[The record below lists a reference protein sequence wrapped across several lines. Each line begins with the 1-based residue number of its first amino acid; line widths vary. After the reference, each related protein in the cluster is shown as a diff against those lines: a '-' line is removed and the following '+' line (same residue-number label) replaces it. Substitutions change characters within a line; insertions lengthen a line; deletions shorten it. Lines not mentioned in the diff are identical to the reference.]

1 MICLFFCQVGINYS
15 NGVTLGLRRQHG
27 GTHTTPVCAKLVLFI
42 RQAFLMDREMCQ
54 NVYVMQATRGRTAG
68 RARRARRGST
78 SQPQAV
84 LRAPSAAQASIRRPS
99 APPATA
105 RVNNAALGSTL
116 EQWGRHSP
124 VRASTVQP
132 TRIPRLRVLLW
143 RTPARHACQTL
154 SLQVEVVSR
163 AAVGATKGIRE
174 TTVGCAQS
182 VQRASTRFLT
192 AMPRAPYVPR
202 TR

>member
-84 LRAPSAAQASIRRPS
+84 PRAPSAAPASIRRPS

-105 RVNNAALGSTL
+105 RVNNAALVSTL

-132 TRIPRLRVLLW
+132 TSIPRLRALLW
-143 RTPARHACQTL
+143 RTRARPACQTL
-154 SLQVEVVSR
+154 SLQVEVLSR
-163 AAVGATKGIRE
+163 TVVGATKGIRE
-174 TTVGCAQS
+174 TTAGCAQS
-182 VQRASTRFLT
+182 VQRASTRT
-192 AMPRAPYVPR
+192 ALVPPPA
-202 TR
+202 